1 MESDRPGASR
11 RGRVARRSP
20 YHYAAAGAA
29 PDEAQVRRGG
39 GWEGRDPSS
48 PSASPA
54 AAAAARSVPRSLWGP
69 GRKAAAAAQQ
79 QRHLQPQTHPLLAA
93 RHPDRP
99 SPVPPAPGQLARAV
113 LADVTTRV
121 RDAVAYLGLDG
132 IVEIEDGGGGIVGF
146 GGGASS
152 ASTRAEISRLYRRV
166 LVAVPLL
173 LAVAYGGGGAA
184 RRVRGMLDRSTR
196 PGGWRWSEE
205 RRRLDGR
212 RCVMN
217 MYIEKQPP
225 DEFNPDLRIAKAGE
239 NATALPPPPA
249 TVEGTYRTEGQV
261 LVITRF
267 LEAVADSFR
276 SNINVRQHVIFAG
289 CRDSGHLA
297 ELATARW
304 PPRGSHRTQFHVIAD
319 DLAPDDSE
327 RALGYGTLD
336 GIEERFRNF
345 RGSEHVHLY
354 DREGNVAG
362 GKAGGGT
369 DDLIYKDDDD
379 GAGGGGGA
387 RTTTTGRGTWTA
399 GSGWTGGGWRSRPC
413 RGTSRTTGDLT

>member
-132 IVEIEDGGGGIVGF
+132 IVEIEDGGGG
-146 GGGASS
+146 SS
-152 ASTRAEISRLYRRV
+152 GS
-166 LVAVPLL
+166 
-173 LAVAYGGGGAA
+173 GAA
-184 RRVRGMLDRSTR
+184 
-196 PGGWRWSEE
+196 
-205 RRRLDGR
+205 
-212 RCVMN
+212 
-217 MYIEKQPP
+217 PP
-225 DEFNPDLRIAKAGE
+225 
-239 NATALPPPPA
+239 PPPPA
-249 TVEGTYRTEGQV
+249 P
-261 LVITRF
+261 
-267 LEAVADSFR
+267 R
-276 SNINVRQHVIFAG
+276 SPA
-289 CRDSGHLA
+289 S
-297 ELATARW
+297 T
-304 PPRGSHRTQFHVIAD
+304 
-319 DLAPDDSE
+319 
-327 RALGYGTLD
+327 
-336 GIEERFRNF
+336 
-345 RGSEHVHLY
+345 
-354 DREGNVAG
+354 
-362 GKAGGGT
+362 
-369 DDLIYKDDDD
+369 
-379 GAGGGGGA
+379 GAS
-387 RTTTTGRGTWTA
+387 W
-399 GSGWTGGGWRSRPC
+399 SRSRSSLP
-413 RGTSRTTGDLT
+413 